1 MAYQRKQ
8 TPIEKKSISSGLKKV
23 ASSADPKQKKVI
35 RKLTKKPNLG
45 TGPVTG
51 AVTEGLA
58 KKRTKT
64 PITGNTATKKRTVS
78 GNTATKKYY
87 K

>member
-1 MAYQRKQ
+1 MANLRKQ
-8 TPIEKKSISSGLKKV
+8 TPIEKKSGISSGLKKV
-23 ASSADPKQKKVI
+23 ASSVPTQKKKVI
-35 RKLTKKPNLG
+35 RKLSN
-45 TGPVTG
+45 GPVTG

-58 KKRTKT
+58 KKRT